1 MRNAEFDK
9 ETVLRSA
16 MACFI
21 EHGYVKTSMQ
31 KLTLSTGLHPGSI
44 YCAFGNK
51 RGLLLAAIGQ
61 YHLDRTAQFLAF
73 FANDAAVMVNLRQY
87 LNTIVT
93 ECLSCDGTKACLL
106 TRTLSEIL
114 GHDPEVCDVLANHL
128 MTYQQAL
135 TNQFALAQKRNEI
148 STKRTPEQLARFF
161 VMGIYGLRTYSQ
173 SHPDAVTL
181 NQLADDLLL
190 SVSNQ

>member
-1 MRNAEFDK
+1 MRNAEFDR

-31 KLTLSTGLHPGSI
+31 KLTLCTGLHPGSI

-61 YHLDRTAQFLAF
+61 YHQDRTAQFLAF
-73 FANDAAVMVNLRQY
+73 FANNMSVITNLELY
-87 LNTIVT
+87 LKTIVQ

-114 GHDPEVCDVLANHL
+114 GHDPEVCMVLANHL
-128 MTYQQAL
+128 MAYQQAL
-135 TNQFALAQKRNEI
+135 ANQFSLALQRQEI
-148 STKRTPEQLARFF
+148 STQRTPEQLARFF

-173 SHPDAVTL
+173 SHPDPVTL
-181 NQLADDLLL
+181 NELANDLLL
-190 SVSNQ
+190 SISK